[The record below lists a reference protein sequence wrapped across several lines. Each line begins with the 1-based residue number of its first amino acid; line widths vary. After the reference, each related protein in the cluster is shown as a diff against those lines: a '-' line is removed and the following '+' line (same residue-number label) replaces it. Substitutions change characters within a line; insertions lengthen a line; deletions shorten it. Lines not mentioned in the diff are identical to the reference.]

1 MPRNQTKLLV
11 TSVPGLILP
20 HWEKM
25 FGNNRE
31 HSDQLNREQSDQL
44 NREQSDQLNREQS
57 DQLNREQ
64 SDQLNSEQSDQVNE
78 KAVSTTLKRLFL
90 TEVASRFEL
99 LYKVLQTSA

>member
-31 HSDQLNREQSDQL
+31 H
-44 NREQSDQLNREQS
+44 SDQLNREQS